1 MIEENETYHGSC
13 LSNAV
18 KCSSTV
24 MKINST
30 SFKQT
35 TNNIVE
41 HSPFAK
47 KPRHIT
53 IDDDSDSKATPLPKK
68 EYKERLSIFSNNYND
83 LVDKIKNINKVKQ
96 ASKTPVL
103 GNRHISQMKSL
114 NLYCRCN
121 TGSGDDNVLKLTNT
135 ERVSD
140 FYEYTEECM
149 RKIQKLPKEKSN
161 VLKKVTIPIENNKKK
176 IALLDLDETLVHC
189 NGKITEENKCNS
201 QHIVEVQLSFGKK
214 VKIGINIRPH
224 LKQSLDMIKEH
235 YTLVLYTASHQ
246 SYTDAVLSLIDPN
259 KEYFSYRL
267 YRNNCIPMKIE
278 GKDFF
283 IKDLS
288 IIENSS
294 LENIVIVDNSVLS
307 FAYHID
313 NGIPIVPYYEGEE
326 DSELPIL
333 AYYLSS
339 ISKYS
344 DLREA
349 NKMYIKLSGEQP
361 TSQSNTDDEETFKNN
376 VDIKGIKI
384 VKEVKRKEHS
394 MILSFRDHI
403 KGLKTR
409 IKIETDVNR
418 EN

>member
-18 KCSSTV
+18 KCSSSVT
-24 MKINST
+24 KINAT
-30 SFKQT
+30 SFKQST
-35 TNNIVE
+35 MNIVE

-53 IDDDSDSKATPLPKK
+53 IKDGSDSSVTPFHKK
-68 EYKERLSIFSNNYND
+68 ENKGRLSLFSNNYNA
-83 LVDKIKNINKVKQ
+83 LVDKIKNIKKEQ
-96 ASKTPVL
+96 HASKTPIL
-103 GNRHISQMKSL
+103 GNRHISQFKQM

-121 TGSGDDNVLKLTNT
+121 TGSCEDNVLKLTNT

-149 RKIQKLPKEKSN
+149 RKIQKLPKEKPN

-189 NGKITEENKCNS
+189 NGKITDENKAQS
-201 QHIVEVQLSFGKK
+201 QHIVEVTLSMGKK

-224 LKQSLDMIKEH
+224 YKTSLDMIKEH

-246 SYTDAVLSLIDPN
+246 SYTDAVLALIDPN

-344 DLREA
+344 DVREA
-349 NKMYIKLSGEQP
+349 NKMYIKLSGYLDSSLP
-361 TSQSNTDDEETFKNN
+361 SSQSNTDDEETFKSN
-376 VDIKGIKI
+376 VDVKGIKI
-384 VKEVKRKEHS
+384 IKEVKRKDNS
-394 MILSFRDHI
+394 MILSFKEHI

-409 IKIETDVNR
+409 ITIEKM
-418 EN
+418 